1 MTWWEALVLGVVQ
14 GITEFFPVSSS
25 GHLVMTQRLLGIR
38 LPGIGFE
45 VAVHVATLLS
55 VLVVYRERVTS
66 LCVGCVRR
74 ERDAWEYVALLVVA
88 TVPAVL
94 VVLAIGDWMEA
105 RFDDPAFAG
114 TMLLVTGCFM
124 WSTRWVQGRP
134 FRPVELLPIAGALV
148 VAAVAG
154 MAVAFLGVLGLLA
167 LLMGGARMLAGVR
180 GGEVSSRVGWSGAL
194 LMGAAQALAIFP
206 GISRSGSTVVTG
218 LWRRIDPLVAAE
230 FSFLMSVVAITG
242 AAVRSVPEMAE
253 HGLSVGPLPMAIGFV
268 SAAVSGVVAI
278 RFFVALLR
286 RQNFYAFSWYCWAA
300 GALFLLYLRG
310 G

>member
-25 GHLVMTQRLLGIR
+25 GHLVMTQELLGIR

-55 VLVVYRERVTS
+55 VLIVYRARVAS
-66 LCVGCVRR
+66 LCMGCLRR
-74 ERDAWEYVALLVVA
+74 ERDAWEYVALLAAA

-94 VVLAIGDWMEA
+94 AVLAFGDWMEA

-114 TMLLVTGCFM
+114 TMLLVTGSFL
-124 WSTRWVQGRP
+124 WSTRWVQGRA
-134 FRPVELLPIAGALV
+134 FRPVELMPIAGALA
-148 VAAVAG
+148 VAAAFG
-154 MAVAFLGVLGLLA
+154 TAVEFVGVLA
-167 LLMGGARMLAGVR
+167 LLASLMAVGRWLASGR
-180 GGEVSSRVGWSGAL
+180 AAEAETRVGWSGAL
-194 LMGAAQALAIFP
+194 LMGTAQALAIFP

-242 AAVRSVPEMAE
+242 AAVRSIPEMAE
-253 HGLSVGPLPMAIGFV
+253 HGLSVAPLPMVIGFV

-286 RQNFYAFSWYCWAA
+286 KQNFYAFSWYCWAA
-300 GALFLLYLRG
+300 GLLFLLYMRG
-310 G
+310 